1 MPNGKMPAIFY
12 FNFIFFFTHN
22 FISLEENLR
31 KPKRS
36 KGKVINEKLLQ
47 NEIIKIII
55 TNTQRWQN
63 VCKFDI

>member
-36 KGKVINEKLLQ
+36 KEKVINEK
-47 NEIIKIII
+47 IIAK
-55 TNTQRWQN
+55 
-63 VCKFDI
+63 